1 MGDVLNVS
9 DVVVRRGGRNIIDGV
24 DWSVNEGQRWVVL
37 GPNGAGKTTLIR
49 LVSGRLHP
57 TEGTVAIIGETLG
70 KVDVA
75 ELHPLVGLASSA
87 LDQRI
92 NDRERVLDV
101 VRTGAYGVIGKWRE
115 EYEDLDDDRALE
127 LLDVLGVKDLA
138 DRRWGTLSSGEKKRV
153 GIARALMPDP
163 EILILDEPASGLDLG
178 GRENLL
184 VSLSDLAHA
193 QYAPV
198 MVLVTHHVED
208 IPQGFTHGLL
218 LKDGKVAAEGELD
231 EVMTSETI
239 SSVFGVDV
247 NVTLDE
253 GRYSARSAR

>member
-1 MGDVLNVS
+1 MGDVLDVS

-87 LDQRI
+87 LDERI

-127 LLDVLGVKDLA
+127 LLDMLGVKDLA
-138 DRRWGTLSSGEKKRV
+138 DSHWGTLSSGEKKRV

-184 VSLSDLAHA
+184 ASLSDLANA

-208 IPQGFTHGLL
+208 IPHGFTHGLL

-231 EVMTSETI
+231 EVMTSETL

-247 NVTLDE
+247 KVALDE

>member
-1 MGDVLNVS
+1 MGDVLEVRNA
-9 DVVVRRGGRNIIDGV
+9 VVRRGEKNILDGV
-24 DWSVNEGQRWVVL
+24 DWSVDEGQRWVIL

-57 TEGTVAIIGETLG
+57 TEGAVSIIGETLG
-70 KVDVA
+70 EVDVS

-87 LDQRI
+87 LDERI

-101 VRTGAYGVIGKWRE
+101 VRTGAYGVVGKWRE
-115 EYEDLDDDRALE
+115 EYDALDDERALE
-127 LLDVLGVKDLA
+127 LLAVLDVGDLK
-138 DRRWGTLSSGEKKRV
+138 DRRWGTLSSGERKRV

-184 VSLSDLAHA
+184 ASLSDLAHA
-193 QYAPV
+193 KYAPV

-208 IPQGFTHGLL
+208 IPEGFTHGLL
-218 LKDGKVAAEGELD
+218 LKNGKVAAEGELD
-231 EVMTSETI
+231 KVMTCEILSE
-239 SSVFGVDV
+239 VFGVEV
-247 NVTLDE
+247 KVSLDD
-253 GRYSARSAR
+253 GRYSARAAR

>member
-1 MGDVLNVS
+1 MGDVLEVS
-9 DVVVRRGGRNIIDGV
+9 DVVVRRGGRNIINGV
-24 DWSVNEGQRWVVL
+24 DWAVNEGERWVVL

-57 TEGTVAIIGETLG
+57 TAGTVSIIGETLG
-70 KVDVA
+70 QVDVA

-101 VRTGAYGVIGKWRE
+101 VRTGAYGVLGKWRE
-115 EYEDLDDDRALE
+115 EYEDLDDDRAVE
-127 LLDVLGVKDLA
+127 LLDVLGVKDLS
-138 DRRWGTLSSGEKKRV
+138 DRRWGTLSSGERKRV

-163 EILILDEPASGLDLG
+163 EILILDELASGLDLG

-184 VSLSDLAHA
+184 ASLSDLAHA
-193 QYAPV
+193 PYAPV

-208 IPQGFTHGLL
+208 IPDGFTHGLL

-231 EVMTSETI
+231 EVMTSEI
-239 SSVFGVDV
+239 LSDVFDVDV
-247 NVTLDE
+247 KVTLE
-253 GRYSARSAR
+253 SGRYSARSVK

>member
-1 MGDVLNVS
+1 MGDVLDVS

-184 VSLSDLAHA
+184 ASLSDLAHA